1 MKVEI
6 REELNDTECMARW
19 YCEGVLGE
27 EALRWE
33 VDERGGLKIE
43 LFERGDVI
51 KVSVEKLVRIAD
63 MISVE
68 YAGDGWYRCARVV
81 KEAA

>member
-6 REELNDTECMARW
+6 REVVNDTECVARW
-19 YCEGVLGE
+19 YCESVFGE
-27 EALRWE
+27 EALRLE
-33 VDERGGLKIE
+33 VDERGGLRIE

-51 KVSVEKLVRIAD
+51 EVSAEELVRIAD

-68 YAGDGWYRCARVV
+68 YAGDGWYRCAKVV

>member
-19 YCEGVLGE
+19 YCGSVLAE

-51 KVSVEKLVRIAD
+51 EVSAEELVRIAD

>member
-1 MKVEI
+1 MTVEI
-6 REELNDTECMARW
+6 ATELNDTECMARW
-19 YCEGVLGE
+19 YCESVLSE

-33 VDERGGLKIE
+33 VDERGGLRIE

-51 KVSVEKLVRIAD
+51 EVSVGELVRIAD

-68 YAGDGWYRCARVV
+68 YAGDGWYRCAKVV